1 VIVLSKIGGGGGNRT
16 RVQSASVKRT
26 TYLVPLYSYLTLTK
40 GQVGQ
45 GKPFWNPYQTQRL
58 RNDRVFALYDAC
70 SQAGQRTWADVAAF
84 IYIMQP
90 ERILYMQDVFF
101 SWSD

>member
-1 VIVLSKIGGGGGNRT
+1 
-16 RVQSASVKRT
+16 
-26 TYLVPLYSYLTLTK
+26 
-40 GQVGQ
+40 
-45 GKPFWNPYQTQRL
+45 
-58 RNDRVFALYDAC
+58 
-70 SQAGQRTWADVAAF
+70 VAAF